1 MRRKL
6 RKPLAILL
14 AFAMVFCVAPNIGFA
29 ADNDAN
35 SVERVSGH
43 DRYETAANIAEYAF
57 PNGADAVVIANGEPA
72 LGYADALA
80 GSFLAGA
87 AEAPILLTQANVL
100 PDATAE
106 AIETLN
112 ATRAYVLGGELAVS
126 DAVYSE
132 LEALGL
138 EVERVWGQNRYATAV
153 KVYETGAELVG
164 TVNTALIANATRP
177 SDALAAGAYANEA
190 NVPVLLVDQDS
201 IHPATEAALAG
212 IENTFV
218 IGGNLVVSDE
228 VVSELDAT
236 RVSGRTRNATSV
248 AVAETLWESPEN
260 FVLVNGADGI
270 VDALAGSVLGMPI
283 LYVPSDDVDAYL
295 DKVITANSRGLILG
309 GVNRISDEFLNEIQQ
324 KIEGVEEELQVVSVS
339 AINATT
345 IEVVFEGVEEPVTFE
360 LEEELVDGE
369 NTVTFEYEGI
379 EYTVTVNY
387 EAPAPVVDKSALEEA
402 IADAAVYEE
411 EAYTA
416 ETWEVFAEALANAEE
431 VVANEEA
438 TQEEV
443 DEALEA
449 LEAAIAG
456 LEKAPVALSVES
468 VSAINANQISVTF
481 DNGETVIVDL
491 EVALVEGE
499 NEVTFEYEGV
509 EYTETVTYEAP
520 DTEAPVLVYDGETT
534 FEVEFGA
541 EFTLPEVT
549 ATDNVDEAVEVTSV
563 ITLNGETVEAID
575 TTVAGTYTI
584 TYSAVDA
591 AGNAAES
598 LVITVNVAEEAL
610 KVESVSAINDIN
622 VEFGGA
628 YELPAT
634 VEITL
639 SDETVVEVPVT
650 WEDTVDVKVAGTYA
664 LVGTLDLSELEDV
677 AATDKVA
684 NVNVVVAKAVPYSL
698 TTDADAIIDAVV
710 GNNVS
715 ITYAVKDKNGNAV
728 VGTDVRVRAIDTGWP
743 GGVVEEQV
751 LTTDENGQVTF
762 VYTSTDGRDDDIQA
776 VVLEKPTL
784 RNTDVAVQWVETA
797 AKVIVESPEAKGF
810 IVDSATNID
819 AELMTIKYVATF
831 LDEDGKP
838 LADGKTVTVDLTGVT
853 GVLTSGINDEFAAA
867 AGVCTATLA
876 NGDGT
881 AVLEFTAGIAQEIE
895 PLFYYD
901 IDGFGLDPED
911 PRAKGAKV
919 EVVDGDTQEPTFT
932 LELKEVDEDKNVNTD
947 VTEVDGV
954 LQVLEGSTVEYLLT
968 AIDQYGNPFIG
979 TAQLSHKNLL
989 DDLAGNDTLHGA
1001 IVFEAADVD
1010 GAYAVA
1016 TNINFDSVDVAAD
1029 GIVQVQ
1035 VTTGAA
1041 DDYTTLVVWVDA
1053 DGNLELD
1060 ADEVSIESK
1069 MIEFVAVPA
1078 KVLTSMDIEADL
1090 TTVVADNFNDVE
1102 YTVELLD
1109 QDGNGLDV
1117 SGAGDSVDVVIELYK
1132 DGEKVDQ
1139 SAAGASKIDS
1149 VGTLSVGTYAA
1160 AGKNVKITGINAN
1173 DGKFDFTVLPAAAD
1187 AGSSF
1192 YPVVYIDINNN
1203 GTIEA
1208 DEIDTAV
1215 QGPAF
1220 EATALPN
1227 SYEVDLPKTKVVAG
1241 ETIDVKITALD
1252 SAPATEVNFNGE
1264 HIVKIEIQD
1273 SSDATLKTY
1282 NRAANFVKGV
1292 ATVQVPV
1299 ELVTS
1304 NKVKITMT
1312 LGTTPTKVAAKT
1324 LTVEAAEAS
1333 KLAIVDPVGGD
1344 DSIYVADKYGNKVKY
1359 NFEGLATVTTDG
1371 TFSGAAQLDDENQ
1384 MVVKIVNGDV
1394 NDASDTALEFTGAAK
1409 NSLTLELAN
1418 GDTFTVTIK

>member
-1 MRRKL
+1 MNKRIL
-6 RKPLAILL
+6 SMVLA
-14 AFAMVFCVAPNIGFA
+14 
-29 ADNDAN
+29 
-35 SVERVSGH
+35 
-43 DRYETAANIAEYAF
+43 
-57 PNGADAVVIANGEPA
+57 
-72 LGYADALA
+72 
-80 GSFLAGA
+80 
-87 AEAPILLTQANVL
+87 
-100 PDATAE
+100 
-106 AIETLN
+106 
-112 ATRAYVLGGELAVS
+112 
-126 DAVYSE
+126 
-132 LEALGL
+132 
-138 EVERVWGQNRYATAV
+138 
-153 KVYETGAELVG
+153 
-164 TVNTALIANATRP
+164 
-177 SDALAAGAYANEA
+177 
-190 NVPVLLVDQDS
+190 
-201 IHPATEAALAG
+201 
-212 IENTFV
+212 
-218 IGGNLVVSDE
+218 
-228 VVSELDAT
+228 
-236 RVSGRTRNATSV
+236 
-248 AVAETLWESPEN
+248 
-260 FVLVNGADGI
+260 FVLVLGTVSISVAAPFDLTHKENPEKAYTLFDLFEDF
-270 VDALAGSVLGMPI
+270 DAF
-283 LYVPSDDVDAYL
+283 DDVFNDQENYLFEAEDGKLYSVKSINEYL
-295 DKVITANSRGLILG
+295 D
-309 GVNRISDEFLNEIQQ
+309 
-324 KIEGVEEELQVVSVS
+324 
-339 AINATT
+339 
-345 IEVVFEGVEEPVTFE
+345 
-360 LEEELVDGE
+360 E
-369 NTVTFEYEGI
+369 NPE
-379 EYTVTVNY
+379 
-387 EAPAPVVDKSALEEA
+387 
-402 IADAAVYEE
+402 
-411 EAYTA
+411 
-416 ETWEVFAEALANAEE
+416 
-431 VVANEEA
+431 
-438 TQEEV
+438 
-443 DEALEA
+443 
-449 LEAAIAG
+449 
-456 LEKAPVALSVES
+456 
-468 VSAINANQISVTF
+468 
-481 DNGETVIVDL
+481 VDL
-491 EVALVEGE
+491 E
-499 NEVTFEYEGV
+499 
-509 EYTETVTYEAP
+509 
-520 DTEAPVLVYDGETT
+520 D
-534 FEVEFGA
+534 
-541 EFTLPEVT
+541 
-549 ATDNVDEAVEVTSV
+549 
-563 ITLNGETVEAID
+563 
-575 TTVAGTYTI
+575 
-584 TYSAVDA
+584 
-591 AGNAAES
+591 
-598 LVITVNVAEEAL
+598 AL
-610 KVESVSAINDIN
+610 KEIEPEEIEEKELKVTNVSAINDIN

>member
-1 MRRKL
+1 MRKARKS
-6 RKPLAILL
+6 LAILL
-14 AFAMVFCVAPNIGFA
+14 AVAMVFCMAPAMVFGAGDDGQVNRIAGNDRYITSAETALRAFESADTVLIARGDDEGGFA
-29 ADNDAN
+29 D
-35 SVERVSGH
+35 GL
-43 DRYETAANIAEYAF
+43 AASY
-57 PNGADAVVIANGEPA
+57 
-72 LGYADALA
+72 LA
-80 GSFLAGA
+80 GV
-87 AEAPILLTQANVL
+87 ENAPILLTEPNGL
-100 PDATAE
+100 PPVVKDAISKLGAKK
-106 AIETLN
+106 AII
-112 ATRAYVLGGELAVS
+112 LGGPAVVS
-126 DAVYSE
+126 DKVKDDLA
-132 LEALGL
+132 GL
-138 EVERVWGQNRYATAV
+138 EVERIFGDDRFETAAKIAAKGKADTAFVVSGYAPADSLV
-153 KVYETGAELVG
+153 AGPLAFSKNYPILLVG
-164 TVNTALIANATRP
+164 NNVPDFT
-177 SDALAAGAYANEA
+177 SKALAD
-190 NVPVLLVDQDS
+190 L
-201 IHPATEAALAG
+201 G
-212 IENTFV
+212 IKNIYV
-218 IGGNLVVSDE
+218 IGGTG
-228 VVSELDAT
+228 VVSESVYNDLAAKADQIVRYGGND
-236 RVSGRTRNATSV
+236 RVATSLEV
-248 AVAETLWESPEN
+248 AQNLYTNPVN
-260 FVLVNGADGI
+260 FSIVGYDGLADAVGAAVFGN
-270 VDALAGSVLGMPI
+270 PI
-283 LYVPSDDVDAYL
+283 LYTDSDLGISGIQSYL
-295 DKVITANSRGLILG
+295 AGAVTADSNVNIFG
-309 GVNRISDEFLNEIQQ
+309 GT
-324 KIEGVEEELQVVSVS
+324 GVVS
-339 AINATT
+339 
-345 IEVVFEGVEEPVTFE
+345 
-360 LEEELVDGE
+360 
-369 NTVTFEYEGI
+369 
-379 EYTVTVNY
+379 
-387 EAPAPVVDKSALEEA
+387 
-402 IADAAVYEE
+402 
-411 EAYTA
+411 
-416 ETWEVFAEALANAEE
+416 
-431 VVANEEA
+431 
-438 TQEEV
+438 
-443 DEALEA
+443 
-449 LEAAIAG
+449 
-456 LEKAPVALSVES
+456 
-468 VSAINANQISVTF
+468 
-481 DNGETVIVDL
+481 
-491 EVALVEGE
+491 
-499 NEVTFEYEGV
+499 
-509 EYTETVTYEAP
+509 
-520 DTEAPVLVYDGETT
+520 
-534 FEVEFGA
+534 
-541 EFTLPEVT
+541 
-549 ATDNVDEAVEVTSV
+549 
-563 ITLNGETVEAID
+563 
-575 TTVAGTYTI
+575 
-584 TYSAVDA
+584 
-591 AGNAAES
+591 NAAETA
-598 LVITVNVAEEAL
+598 LENIVPDEL
-610 KVESVSAINDIN
+610 KVEIVSAINDIN

-1282 NRAANFVKGV
+1282 NLPFPISFNCLYRCGHIVKSNNSWAASYSFKNVC
-1292 ATVQVPV
+1292 Q
-1299 ELVTS
+1299 
-1304 NKVKITMT
+1304 T
-1312 LGTTPTKVAAKT
+1312 LHKAFQIFP
-1324 LTVEAAEAS
+1324 
-1333 KLAIVDPVGGD
+1333 
-1344 DSIYVADKYGNKVKY
+1344 
-1359 NFEGLATVTTDG
+1359 
-1371 TFSGAAQLDDENQ
+1371 
-1384 MVVKIVNGDV
+1384 
-1394 NDASDTALEFTGAAK
+1394 LE
-1409 NSLTLELAN
+1409 
-1418 GDTFTVTIK
+1418 